1 MDQQAGTLDP
11 NEKDNLS
18 ESQMTLMEHLIE
30 LRVRL
35 MWIVGATALGVIIAL
50 FLVVPSPLQFF
61 DLIDLITGPYTRS
74 GHKLQAIEPTETIF
88 VAFKVSLWSGLVLAI
103 PVIILQIIG
112 FVAPGLYPNEKRILW
127 MLVPGMLILFTLG
140 AAFAFFVM
148 LPVAIHFLVNFLA
161 DGESI
166 VQNWTVAGYVNFVT
180 RVVFWIGIS
189 FEMPI
194 VITFLA
200 RIGLVSGPGL
210 LRVWRHAIV
219 VIAIVAAIITPTIDP
234 ISMAVVMAPLLVLY
248 ALSVGV
254 AYVIYRPREPRDF
267 SD

>member
-1 MDQQAGTLDP
+1 MAQQADALDSK
-11 NEKDNLS
+11 EDYLS

-30 LRVRL
+30 LRYRL
-35 MWIVGATALGVIIAL
+35 MWIVGAIVLGIIVSL

-61 DLIDLITGPYTRS
+61 DLVSFITAPYART
-74 GHKLQAIEPTETIF
+74 GNTLQAIEPTETIF
-88 VAFKVSLWSGLVLAI
+88 IAFKISLWAGLVLAI
-103 PVIILQIIG
+103 PIIVMQIIG
-112 FVAPGLYPNEKRILW
+112 FIAPGLYPNEKRLLW
-127 MLVPGMLILFTLG
+127 MLLPSMLILFAIG

-148 LPVAIHFLVNFLA
+148 LPVAIHFLVNFLSEG
-161 DGESI
+161 DTI
-166 VQNWTVAGYVNFVT
+166 NQNWTVAAYVNFVT

-200 RIGLVSGPGL
+200 RIGLVSGPAL

-234 ISMAVVMAPLLVLY
+234 VSMSVVMAPLLVLY
-248 ALSVGV
+248 AISVGL
-254 AYVIYRPREPRDF
+254 AYLIYKPREPRDF